1 MLFDDL
7 KKELKG
13 EVLEDDQTLQV
24 YSHDTSLFELKPQA
38 VIFPEDSED
47 VKNIVKFVR
56 THKKNNPNL
65 SITARSAGTD
75 MGGGAIND
83 SIIMDFTKHINHII
97 KIENSQT
104 EVEPGVLY
112 RDFEKEAQNQH
123 LLLPSFPASK
133 NICALGGMVNNNSGG
148 EKSLV
153 HGKTIDYV
161 QNLKMVLTDG
171 NEYEFSKLNQKQLEK
186 KLKQKDFEGEIY
198 RKIYNLCQNNYEL
211 IKAAKPKVSKNST
224 GYNIWDVWDKE
235 TFDLTKIFIGAQ
247 GTLGINTKATLKL
260 IKSKNLSGLLVIYLD
275 DMKVLPNLIVDV
287 VKTKP
292 DSFEA
297 FDDRTLGLAIKF
309 IPQFAQILGPL
320 KTVQMGLQFLPNLA
334 GFLLK
339 GLPKFTLLVEYEGD
353 TQEEVSTKIE
363 SLHKSIK
370 HYNLKI
376 EEAANKA
383 KAENYWLIRRESF
396 NILRKKVKN
405 KHTAPFIDDFI
416 VPPERLVEFF
426 PKLIKI
432 LDDHEIDYT
441 TFGHMGDGNFH
452 IVPLMNLADSKDR
465 DKIPVVAKLVNQLV
479 IDFKGSISAEHNEGL
494 IRGPFIKMMYGEKMY
509 EIFKEVKKI
518 FDPLNIFNPHKK
530 TDATMAYSMDH
541 IRQNF

>member
-7 KKELKG
+7 KKEIKG
-13 EVLEDDQTLQV
+13 KILQDEQTLQF
-24 YSHDTSLFELKPQA
+24 YGHDTSLFELKPQA
-38 VIFPEDSED
+38 VIFPMDSDD
-47 VKNIVKFVR
+47 VKNVIKFVR
-56 THKKNNPNL
+56 ARKKNNPEL
-65 SITARSAGTD
+65 SITARSGGTD

-83 SIIMDFTKHINHII
+83 SIILDFTKHVNHII
-97 KIENSQT
+97 KLEDSST
-104 EVEPGVLY
+104 EVEPGVFY
-112 RDFEKEAQNQH
+112 RDFEKEAQKQH

-133 NICALGGMVNNNSGG
+133 NICAIGGMVNNNSGG

-161 QNLKMVLTDG
+161 QNLKMILSDG
-171 NEYEFSKLNQKQLEK
+171 NEYEFSKLNQEQLEK

-198 RKIYNLCQNNYEL
+198 NKIYKL
-211 IKAAKPKVSKNST
+211 IKDNSDLIKGAKPKVSKNST
-224 GYNIWDVWDKE
+224 GYNIWDVWNGE

-247 GTLGINTKATLKL
+247 GTLGINTWASLRL

-275 DMKVLPNLIVDV
+275 DMKVLPSLIVDV

-320 KTVQMGLQFLPNLA
+320 KTVQMGLQFLPDLA
-334 GFLLK
+334 NFIFK

-353 TQEEVSTKIE
+353 SQEEVNSKIE
-363 SLHKSIK
+363 NLHSTIK

-416 VPPERLVEFF
+416 VPPDRLVEFF
-426 PKLIKI
+426 PKLTKI
-432 LDDHEIDYT
+432 LNDHDIDYT

-509 EIFKEVKKI
+509 KIFKEVKNI
-518 FDPLNIFNPHKK
+518 FDPQNIFNPHKK
-530 TDATMAYSMDH
+530 TDATMEYSMAH